1 MELVAFFAYRIVS
14 VSISTRIAA
23 SLVISGAS
31 AIRQADVPAWCQFQ
45 PLLQHLWHGMA
56 VKEDICIR
64 HKEKEERKTV
74 FIKQYSHLSIMAQF

>member
-31 AIRQADVPAWCQFQ
+31 GHSSGRCACMVSISAFVAA
-45 PLLQHLWHGMA
+45 LVAWHGSKRRHMH
-56 VKEDICIR
+56 R
-64 HKEKEERKTV
+64 HKEKEEHKTV
-74 FIKQYSHLSIMAQF
+74 FINNIHTFP

>member
-31 AIRQADVPAWCQFQ
+31 GHSSGRCACMVSISAFVAA
-45 PLLQHLWHGMA
+45 LVA
-56 VKEDICIR
+56 VKEDICIG
-64 HKEKEERKTV
+64 
-74 FIKQYSHLSIMAQF
+74 IKKKKNVKQFS

>member
-31 AIRQADVPAWCQFQ
+31 GHSSGRCACMVSISAFVAA
-45 PLLQHLWHGMA
+45 LVAWHGSKIRHMH
-56 VKEDICIR
+56 R

-74 FIKQYSHLSIMAQF
+74 FINNIHTFP